1 MVRDLGIAGVVLRT
15 QINFQ
20 PSQQMQTATD
30 VQKAAPHEMCMISLF
45 ERFYCGLAKAA
56 SLLQSPLLLVVR
68 LYWGWEFFQ
77 TGKGKLMNHEK
88 VADYFQSLHIPMPSF
103 NVWLAGS
110 TECLGG
116 LLLLIGLG
124 SRLVSLPLL
133 FVLAIAYIT
142 AEQEALKSIFSDPD
156 KFTGATPF
164 LFAMACLM
172 VLVFGP
178 GKFSVDWLLAK
189 VRGKKEAK

>member
-1 MVRDLGIAGVVLRT
+1 
-15 QINFQ
+15 
-20 PSQQMQTATD
+20 MQTITD
-30 VQKAAPHEMCMISLF
+30 TQKAAPHELCMICVSRNAYAWLV
-45 ERFYCGLAKAA
+45 KAA

-68 LYWGWEFFQ
+68 LYWGWQFFQ

-88 VADYFQSLHIPMPSF
+88 VTDFFQSLHIPMPSV
-103 NVWLAGS
+103 NAYLAGT

-124 SRLVSLPLL
+124 SRLVSLPLI

-142 AEQEALKSIFSDPD
+142 AESEALKSFFSDPD

-164 LFAMACLM
+164 LFLMACMM

-178 GKFSVDWLLAK
+178 GKFSIDWLLAK
-189 VRGKKEAK
+189 RLGKKQS

>member
-1 MVRDLGIAGVVLRT
+1 
-15 QINFQ
+15 
-20 PSQQMQTATD
+20 MQTVTD
-30 VQKAAPHEMCMISLF
+30 ARKAAPHELCMICVSQNAYRRLI
-45 ERFYCGLAKAA
+45 KAA

-68 LYWGWEFFQ
+68 LYWGWQFFQ
-77 TGKGKLMNHEK
+77 TGKGKLLNHEQ
-88 VADYFQSLHIPMPSF
+88 VTTYFQKLHIPMPSL
-103 NVWLAGS
+103 NVYLAGS

-124 SRLVSLPLL
+124 SRLVSLPLM

-142 AEQEALKSIFSDPD
+142 AESEALKSFFSDPD

-164 LFAMACLM
+164 LFLMACLM

-189 VRGKKEAK
+189 WWGKRGS

>member
-1 MVRDLGIAGVVLRT
+1 
-15 QINFQ
+15 
-20 PSQQMQTATD
+20 
-30 VQKAAPHEMCMISLF
+30 MICVSRNAYAWLV
-45 ERFYCGLAKAA
+45 KAA

-68 LYWGWEFFQ
+68 LYWGWQFFQ

-88 VADYFQSLHIPMPSF
+88 VTDFFQSLHIPMPSV
-103 NVWLAGS
+103 NAYLAGT

-124 SRLVSLPLL
+124 SRLVSLPLI
-133 FVLAIAYIT
+133 FVLGIAYIT
-142 AEQEALKSIFSDPD
+142 AESEALKSFFNDPD

-164 LFAMACLM
+164 LFLVACVM

-178 GKFSVDWLLAK
+178 GKFSIDWLLAK
-189 VRGKKEAK
+189 RLGKKQS